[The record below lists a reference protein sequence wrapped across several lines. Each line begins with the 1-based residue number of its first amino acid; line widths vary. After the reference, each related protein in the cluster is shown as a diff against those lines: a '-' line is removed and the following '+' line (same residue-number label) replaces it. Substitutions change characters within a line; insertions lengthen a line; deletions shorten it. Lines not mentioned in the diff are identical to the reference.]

1 MNKLKIPPIENISI
15 CIIGLGYVGLPLAI
29 EFGKKYKTIGF
40 DVNEARLGEL
50 KSGYDKTLEVE
61 KKDFDDAKFLKLST
75 DEKLINDCNI
85 YIITVPTPID
95 KKNNPDLSYLKS
107 ASEFV
112 GSYLQ
117 SGNIVIYESTVFPG
131 ATEEYCVPFLSKSS
145 GLNYNLDFFC
155 GYSPERINPV
165 DKNHNLRNIVKVT
178 SGSNP
183 EVAKLIDSLYQSII
197 PAGTFKASSI
207 AVAEGAKVIENIQRD
222 VNIALINELSMIFDK
237 IDINTSEVLEAA
249 NSKWNFIDFR
259 PGLVGGHCIGVD
271 PYYLTHK
278 AIESG
283 YNPEM
288 ILAGRRINENM
299 SKYIVDKVINKMNQL
314 KLEPKNSN
322 IAVLGTTFKENCP
335 DIRNSKVF
343 DIIAML
349 KKYGS
354 NVMVTDPMA
363 DKSFLKKKHGIDLTG
378 FNELKNIDVV
388 ILCVSHNTFKDI
400 QLNDWKNVFKDD
412 GIFIDIKSLYNENY
426 FIDSKIKYWSL

>member
-1 MNKLKIPPIENISI
+1 MNKVKIPQLDKLNI
-15 CIIGLGYVGLPLAI
+15 CIVGLGYVGLPLAI

-40 DVNEARLGEL
+40 DVNQIRIDEL

-61 KKDFDDAKFLKLST
+61 KSDFDDSKFLIFSSEDK
-75 DEKLINDCNI
+75 KINDCNI

-95 KKNNPDLSYLKS
+95 KNNNPDLSFLKS
-107 ASEFV
+107 ASQLV
-112 GSYLQ
+112 GSYLNN
-117 SGNIVIYESTVFPG
+117 GDVVIYESTVFPG
-131 ATEEYCVPFLSKSS
+131 ATEEYCVPFLSESS
-145 GLNYNLDFFC
+145 GLEYNIDYFC
-155 GYSPERINPV
+155 GYSPERINPG
-165 DKNHNLRNIVKVT
+165 DKNHTLRHIVKVT

-183 EVAKLIDSLYQSII
+183 EVANLIDLLYQSII
-197 PAGTFKASSI
+197 PAGTFKASRIS
-207 AVAEGAKVIENIQRD
+207 VAEAAKVIENIQRD

-237 IDINTSEVLEAA
+237 IDINTSEVLDAA

-299 SKYIVDKVINKMNQL
+299 SNFIVDKVINKMNQL

-349 KKYGS
+349 KKYGC
-354 NVMVTDPMA
+354 NVMVADPMV
-363 DKSFLKKKHGIDLTG
+363 DKSLLKKKHNIELTV

-388 ILCVSHNTFKDI
+388 IICVSHNTYKDI
-400 QLNDWKNVFKDD
+400 QLNDWKNVFKEN
-412 GIFIDIKSLYNENY
+412 GIFIDIKSLYDEND
-426 FIDSKIKYWSL
+426 FINSKIKYWSL